1 MSAIKWNLHITQS
14 VFPSDHTIVLRE
26 SSIKKW
32 KIPGS
37 ITLHYGSTR
46 QTVSVASASRLD
58 GIRMTEGL
66 AAKLGL
72 RSGASLRAVYRPKSR
87 TLHIGPVIG
96 VLLGSASQN
105 QNRPFGNTTSF
116 CVEMVEAGKLYGG
129 FVFFFTPK
137 QIDWRDKRIRGWSYN
152 NGWYQTSF
160 PMPEVVYNRLMS
172 RKLEANPSVQHF
184 IREVKSRY
192 GTTTF
197 NERYLD
203 KIEVFTALRRDAEA
217 RVYLPHSRKY
227 NGYATLKHMLAN
239 HRTVFLKPERGSL
252 GKGIIKI
259 TRKPSGGYICH
270 FSHLNNVTQK
280 SAATTKEV
288 LHLIAGR
295 AKSSRFQIQQGL
307 TLIRIGGRPVDF
319 RALTHKGEK
328 GKWGLTSIVG
338 RIAGSNHFVS
348 NLARGG
354 TLSPAKEA
362 LSRAGLKAPTA
373 VLQRLKKAALLVA
386 QGVENQIPAQF
397 GEFGVDLAVDTAGK
411 VWLLEVNSKP
421 AKNDSTPLSDQK
433 IRPSVKR
440 LIQYSRHLAGL

>member
-1 MSAIKWNLHITQS
+1 MNLQISHNA
-14 VFPSDHTIVLRE
+14 FPSDHTIVLRD
-26 SSIKKW
+26 SLIKKW

-37 ITLHYGSTR
+37 VILRYGSTK
-46 QTVSVASASRLD
+46 QAVSIASASRQD
-58 GIRMTEGL
+58 GIRMTERL
-66 AAKLGL
+66 ASRLGL
-72 RSGASLRAVYRPKSR
+72 KPGTSLRALYRPKTK
-87 TLHIGPVIG
+87 TLHLGPVIG
-96 VLLGSASQN
+96 VLLGSTSQN
-105 QNRPFGNTTSF
+105 ASRPFGSTTSF
-116 CVEMVEAGKLYGG
+116 CMEMVEAGKLYGG
-129 FVFFFTPK
+129 FVYFFTPK
-137 QIDWRDKRIRGWSYN
+137 QIDWREKRIRGWSYS
-152 NGWYQTSF
+152 NGWYQASF

-192 GTTTF
+192 GTATF

-203 KIEVFTALRRDAEA
+203 KIEVFTALRRDAGA
-217 RVYLPHSRKY
+217 RSYLPYSCKY
-227 NGYATLKHMLAN
+227 KGYATLKHMLGKY
-239 HRTVFLKPERGSL
+239 RTVFLKPERGSL

-259 TRKPSGGYICH
+259 TQNPAGGFTCH
-270 FSHLNNVTQK
+270 FSHLNGVTQK
-280 SAATTKEV
+280 SASSTKQV
-288 LHLIAGR
+288 HNLIAGR
-295 AKSSRFQIQQGL
+295 AKSSRFQAQQGL
-307 TLIRIGGRPVDF
+307 NLIRIGGRPVDF
-319 RALTHKGEK
+319 RALTHKDEN
-328 GKWGLTSIVG
+328 GKWSLTSIVG

-362 LSRAGLKAPTA
+362 LSRAGLKASGA
-373 VLQRLKKAALLVA
+373 VLQRLKKAALNVA

-397 GEFGVDLAVDTAGK
+397 GEFGVDLAVDTAGR